1 MKKNIF
7 QCKTRERRKN
17 QLSAYKKVGGYSL
30 PQIYL
35 LKFVSH
41 LLVSI
46 VWLEEKTFAQ
56 ALKFCCGIF
65 RFHFYKSIYQ
75 YYMNTFL
82 IAVILKVLQV
92 TSVCFAVL
100 DIFFVFILQSNV
112 KLKVICIFRDCFFIK
127 SKYRLPSCKPQRYII
142 NRVSLP

>member
-1 MKKNIF
+1 MEDE
-7 QCKTRERRKN
+7 RERRKN
-17 QLSAYKKVGGYSL
+17 QLSAYQKVGGCSL

-41 LLVSI
+41 LVSI

-65 RFHFYKSIYQ
+65 RFHLKRRSFYKSIYQ

-92 TSVCFAVL
+92 TSVSFAVL

-127 SKYRLPSCKPQRYII
+127 RKYRLPSCKPQRYII